1 MARQIENGHVT
12 LQVNASAEVTRF
24 GLVKLTAALAT
35 LNTATETDVPV
46 GVAQVAGAVNT
57 RIDVRLLSDPGTFKM
72 VAGGVIALGAD
83 VYAGADGKVTAL
95 SAVAGDYRRIGQALE
110 AAEADG
116 DIIEVLPS
124 FDHHIE
130 TVTE

>member
-12 LQVNASAEVTRF
+12 LQVNATVPTTRF
-24 GLVKLTAALAT
+24 ALVKLVAGLAAL
-35 LNTATETDVPV
+35 NTVTETDVPV
-46 GVAQVAGAVNT
+46 GVGQVAGAVNA
-57 RIDVRLLSDPGTFKM
+57 RIDVRLLNDPGTFKM

-83 VYAGADGKVTAL
+83 VYAAAAGKVTAL
-95 SAVAGDYRRIGQALE
+95 SATAGDYRRIGQALE
-110 AAEADG
+110 AAEADD

-130 TVTE
+130 TVT